1 MYRVGIDIGGTKMN
15 IGILDADNKIVISK
29 KVYIKDIIDITVA
42 VKNTLQELCNEAG
55 ISFDSLA
62 TVGMGIPGTVSD
74 DGKKILKAPNISI
87 LSDDVAIR
95 IEKELGLPTALVQ
108 DSRAAAWGEY
118 LCGGGKGTGTV
129 VCVTLG
135 TGIGTGI
142 VLDGKIYNGALGSA
156 GELGHI
162 PVCENGRPCG
172 CGKTGC
178 LEKYC
183 AGGGLDITAAE
194 LLGEGKTAADL
205 FAEAKVGNEK
215 AIEKINEAVS
225 MLGGALV
232 SIINLLSPDCL
243 LLSGGLSEQEELYVK
258 PLIDYITKHC
268 YTSGKMPIIKKAELG
283 ESAPMVGAALVPNA
297 PKRKQI
303 LSASIMCADFM
314 NFGKALKEMEDAG
327 IEYLHCDIMDNHFVP
342 NLMLPMEMLNK
353 IHEETRLPFDYHI
366 MAYNPESII
375 EKITIKEGDIVAV
388 HYEAT
393 PHLHMVINKIIEKGG
408 KAAVAINPSTP
419 ISVLDEILPYLH
431 MVLIMS
437 VNPGFAG
444 QKIVP
449 TSFDKIKRMR
459 EKLDN
464 EGYSDV
470 IIEVDGNCS
479 FENVPKMY
487 KAGAEIF
494 VVGTSSVFKKGLTI
508 KEGADK
514 LFETLKGE

>member
-1 MYRVGIDIGGTKMN
+1 
-15 IGILDADNKIVISK
+15 
-29 KVYIKDIIDITVA
+29 
-42 VKNTLQELCNEAG
+42 
-55 ISFDSLA
+55 
-62 TVGMGIPGTVSD
+62 
-74 DGKKILKAPNISI
+74 
-87 LSDDVAIR
+87 
-95 IEKELGLPTALVQ
+95 
-108 DSRAAAWGEY
+108 
-118 LCGGGKGTGTV
+118 
-129 VCVTLG
+129 
-135 TGIGTGI
+135 
-142 VLDGKIYNGALGSA
+142 
-156 GELGHI
+156 
-162 PVCENGRPCG
+162 
-172 CGKTGC
+172 
-178 LEKYC
+178 
-183 AGGGLDITAAE
+183 
-194 LLGEGKTAADL
+194 
-205 FAEAKVGNEK
+205 
-215 AIEKINEAVS
+215 
-225 MLGGALV
+225 
-232 SIINLLSPDCL
+232 
-243 LLSGGLSEQEELYVK
+243 
-258 PLIDYITKHC
+258 
-268 YTSGKMPIIKKAELG
+268 
-283 ESAPMVGAALVPNA
+283 
-297 PKRKQI
+297 
-303 LSASIMCADFM
+303 
-314 NFGKALKEMEDAG
+314 
-327 IEYLHCDIMDNHFVP
+327 
-342 NLMLPMEMLNK
+342 MLPMEMLNK

-459 EKLDN
+459 EKLDR
-464 EGYSDV
+464 EGYSNV